1 MTLARPVAL
10 AVAVYV
16 LVADGLA
23 ALVLGGL
30 LTGPWLP
37 LVALAVAG
45 SWWQTRL
52 RVALGR
58 TGALGALVVGVAL
71 AALAADLLWL
81 APTMLDWFTHLLVFL
96 LLYRLYTRRTLR
108 DVRDVAFLAFFMLVA
123 VSPITF
129 SVGFFFL
136 LVVFLVVGI
145 WLLVLRHLLAEGAS
159 ARSVA
164 PPRAL
169 GLGGELVRVCL
180 LACLG
185 TMAITAALFFVMPRV
200 GQATLPLRTP
210 MGRMLAGFSERVELG
225 SFGEIETDSTVV
237 MRVHLPAAAG
247 ATPEALP
254 LRWRGV
260 VLDRFDG
267 RAWSVGRGATRVTV
281 PRQTDSPFGV
291 HRWHGGPLVT
301 QEIYLEPMGTD
312 RIFGAP
318 RMVRL
323 TTRAGHIAVDDLG
336 AVTVPTLSARL
347 RYTVDSELEP
357 ANPRAVHWPDGAT
370 PSSPAW
376 RARYTQLPPV
386 APRVE
391 ALARELGARGTDA
404 WDVAQR
410 IAGHLR
416 SRYRYSR
423 VLERRTALEPVEEFL
438 FVGRSGNCEYFAA
451 SAAVLLRTLGIPAR
465 VVNGFQRGEWNPYGA
480 YFMVRLS
487 DAHSWVEVFVDGAG
501 WMTLDPSPRATEQRV
516 ADTGAV
522 LWLDAVRMRWYQYVI
537 NWGLQDQVAAA
548 LAVRRTAV
556 SWRDLSLALPPWS
569 DVRRAASTPAAAVVG
584 GVVAALLW
592 LAWLR
597 RRPGTHG
604 AGSRLPGFYARALRA
619 LARRGVEPGPGET
632 ARELAA
638 RASAARPAWS
648 APLGQ
653 LTTGYE
659 RVRFGGGALAGAELD
674 ELEACAA
681 ALERG
686 P

>member
-1 MTLARPVAL
+1 MILARPVAL

-23 ALVLGGL
+23 ALVLGEL
-30 LTGPWLP
+30 LTGAWLP
-37 LVALAVAG
+37 LVVLAVAG
-45 SWWQTRL
+45 SWWQERL
-52 RVALGR
+52 RASLGR
-58 TGALGALVVGVAL
+58 AGTLGGLVVGVAL
-71 AALAADLLWL
+71 AALGADLLWL
-81 APTMLDWFTHLLVFL
+81 APTMLDGFTHLLVFL

-108 DVRDVAFLAFFMLVA
+108 DARDVAFLAFFMLVA

-129 SVGFFFL
+129 SVAFFFL

-159 ARSVA
+159 AGVVA

-169 GLGGELVRVCL
+169 GLGSELVRLCL
-180 LACLG
+180 LAGAG
-185 TMAITAALFFVMPRV
+185 TMAITAMLFFVIPRI
-200 GQATLPLRTP
+200 GQATLPLRSP

-225 SFGEIETDSTVV
+225 AFGEIETDSTVA
-237 MRVHLPAAAG
+237 MRIHLPAVG
-247 ATPEALP
+247 DATPEALA

-267 RAWSVGRGATRVTV
+267 RAWSVGRGATRVSV
-281 PRQTDSPFGV
+281 PRQADSTFAV

-301 QEIYLEPMGTD
+301 QEIYLEPMGTE

-318 RMVRL
+318 RMIRL
-323 TTRAGHIAVDDLG
+323 TTRAGHITVDDLG
-336 AVTVPTLSARL
+336 GVTVAVPSARL

-357 ANPRAVHWPDGAT
+357 ADPRAVRWPDGAT

-391 ALARELGARGTDA
+391 ALARDLAAGGADP

-416 SRYRYSR
+416 SHYRYTR
-423 VLERRTALEPVEEFL
+423 VLERRTALDPVEEFL
-438 FVGRSGNCEYFAA
+438 FVGRGGNCEYFAA
-451 SAAVLLRTLGIPAR
+451 AAAVLLRTLGIPAR
-465 VVNGFQRGEWNPYGA
+465 VVNGFQRGEWNPYGG
-480 YFMVRLS
+480 YFIVRLS

-501 WMTLDPSPRATEQRV
+501 WMTLDPSPRATEQQV
-516 ADTGAV
+516 TDTAAA
-522 LWLDAVRMRWYQYVI
+522 LWLDALRMRWYQYVI

-548 LAVRRTAV
+548 LAVRRTAT
-556 SWRDLSLALPPWS
+556 SWRDVSLALPSW
-569 DVRRAASTPAAAVVG
+569 DAVRRWAKTPAALVGVVVLGAVV
-584 GVVAALLW
+584 W
-592 LAWLR
+592 LAWR
-597 RRPGTHG
+597 RRLPG
-604 AGSRLPGFYARALRA
+604 APGSWSRVPGFYARALRA
-619 LARRGVEPGPGET
+619 LARRGVEPAPGET
-632 ARELAA
+632 ARELAR
-638 RASAARPAWS
+638 RASVTRPSWS
-648 APLGQ
+648 VALGR
-653 LTTGYE
+653 LTIAYE
-659 RVRFGGGALAGAELD
+659 RVRFGAGALGGAELD

-686 P
+686 G

>member
-10 AVAVYV
+10 AVAVYL
-16 LVADGLA
+16 LVFDGLA

-30 LTGPWLP
+30 LTGAWAP
-37 LVALAVAG
+37 LVVLAVAG
-45 SWWQTRL
+45 SWWQDRL
-52 RVALGR
+52 RAALGR
-58 TGALGALVVGVAL
+58 ARALGAVVVGTAL

-81 APTMLDWFTHLLVFL
+81 APTMLDGFTHLLVFL
-96 LLYRLYTRRTLR
+96 LLWRLYTRRTLR
-108 DVRDVAFLAFFMLVA
+108 DARDIAFIAFFMLVA

-129 SVGFFFL
+129 SVAFFFL
-136 LVVFLVVGI
+136 LVGFLVVGI
-145 WLLVLRHLLAEGAS
+145 WLLVLRHLLAEAAS
-159 ARSVA
+159 AQVSV
-164 PPRAL
+164 PPGPL
-169 GLGGELVRVCL
+169 GLDRDLARVTV
-180 LACLG
+180 LACVG
-185 TMAITAALFFVMPRV
+185 TIAVSAALFFVIPRI

-210 MGRMLAGFSERVELG
+210 VGRMLAGFSERVELG

-237 MRVHLPAAAG
+237 MRVHMPAVAD

-323 TTRAGHIAVDDLG
+323 ATRSGHITVDDLG
-336 AVTVPTLSARL
+336 AVTVPTVSARL

-357 ANPRAVHWPDGAT
+357 VNPRAVRWPDGAT

-386 APRVE
+386 GPRVE
-391 ALARELGARGTDA
+391 ALAREVAAGGADA
-404 WDVAQR
+404 WDTAQR

-423 VLERRTALEPVEEFL
+423 ALERRTALDPVEEFL

-465 VVNGFQRGEWNPYGA
+465 VVNGFQRGEWNPYGG

-501 WMTLDPSPRATEQRV
+501 WMTLDPSPRSTEQQV
-516 ADTGAV
+516 GDTDAV
-522 LWLDAVRMRWYQYVI
+522 LWLDALRMRWYQYVI

-548 LAVRRTAV
+548 LAVRRTAT
-556 SWRDLSLALPPWS
+556 SWRDLFPALPSWNTL
-569 DVRRAASTPAAAVVG
+569 RRAARTPAAAIVLAVI
-584 GVVAALLW
+584 AALCW
-592 LAWLR
+592 LAWR
-597 RRPGTHG
+597 RRRRAG
-604 AGSRLPGFYARALRA
+604 AGPGSRVPGFYARALRA

-632 ARELAA
+632 ARELAL
-638 RASAARPAWS
+638 RASGARPSWS